1 MQGLQHLCSSVFK
14 SYRHI
19 CVRSILHKTQ
29 RLLNAIRY
37 YDTSQHTEF
46 ELWIEERLQE
56 GYVAIIIER
65 EVEVV
70 EMTERGTVS
79 AVIVIRAV
87 AVIISHI
94 VSDIADEPSDA

>member
-46 ELWIEERLQE
+46 ELWIEKRLQKRN
-56 GYVAIIIER
+56 VAVVIQWV
-65 EVEVV
+65 VEVI
-70 EMTERGTVS
+70 EMTESGTVS